1 MAAERFTGTLEAGRG
16 GGAAVAVPFDAGA
29 AFGEARAPVRGSVNG
44 TAFRTRLMVYGGVT
58 YLGLTKAVREAAG
71 IAPGDD
77 VEVLL
82 ERDDA

>member
-1 MAAERFTGTLEAGRG
+1 
-16 GGAAVAVPFDAGA
+16 
-29 AFGEARAPVRGSVNG
+29 
-44 TAFRTRLMVYGGVT
+44 MVYGGVT